1 MMQWSLTNSFQ
12 YLKQELLFLTSTLA
26 SYLTQALCFVVFK
39 ATVETHLLET

>member
-12 YLKQELLFLTSTLA
+12 YLKELLFLTSTLA